1 MDRSDAVFRSTRE
14 QSRAETVLSSGLE
27 ARRASWRM
35 AQYRLLVTSVHAHF
49 RFVMRCIN
57 KLLDTGRPINYSK
70 NNTTKN
76 DENKRGRILKSK

>member
-49 RFVMRCIN
+49 RFIN
-57 KLLDTGRPINYSK
+57 KLLDTSRPFNYSK
-70 NNTTKN
+70 NNRIKN
-76 DENKRGRILKSK
+76 NENKREKSPNDLS